1 MPVPRLRRTGWAR
14 LAGTLVLAAT
24 VVVAIPATTV
34 LAQDAP
40 APGGPAVVA
49 NSGGNTVLLRD
60 AASADGGIL
69 TAYPEGTPL
78 TVLDGPFWD
87 ADGQAW
93 YQVAADGTSGYMQGA
108 YLAADAAPADAGAD
122 PGVAAAPSDGAPAD
136 ASTDEAA
143 TADAAP
149 SDGAT
154 DPNATA
160 DAAPQTL
167 FATADLNL
175 RAGPSAEDA
184 ILTVVP
190 AGESVETTG
199 ETTQGYLGASWGGQS
214 GWLDGD
220 YLAATAPA
228 APAPAAATDAAPE
241 TAATDATA
249 AAVPTD
255 GTLLGDP
262 SAVPS
267 GTAAYATDLVN
278 LRAAADDAS
287 AVLRVLP
294 PGSPVTLL
302 GADSGGYTPV
312 WYNGTQGWIASSYL
326 TTTAPAE
333 PVGTAAQ
340 GFDAGTTAPA
350 ADGAAAA
357 PADERS
363 GDATVLED
371 ALVRSDPSPTAGVV
385 TTLATG
391 TELQPTGEQV
401 SGFYPVAVDGT
412 SGWVSGALLAF
423 KGDGRDKGDTGS
435 KKSPN
440 PPSTSGTASGPGLIW
455 PVSGG
460 TWSVL
465 QGYDGSSHENESDLW
480 QYQYSFDLVRDDGTT
495 AGQPVVSPLAGQV
508 RWFDPSTGGISIDVG
523 NGHAVAMFHL
533 TVDPKLKVG
542 DQLDQGEYVGTISDV
557 GGPGFREVP
566 HVHLALWGTNDGGN
580 WDRHAE
586 PFVGAYA
593 IEGHEFPDIGGTY
606 QYDDYTFN
614 P

>member
-24 VVVAIPATTV
+24 VAVAIPAPTV

-60 AASADGGIL
+60 AASSEGGIL

-78 TVLDGPFWD
+78 TVLDGPIWD

-93 YQVAADGTSGYMQGA
+93 YQVAADGASGYMQGA
-108 YLAADAAPADAGAD
+108 YLAADAAPTDA
-122 PGVAAAPSDGAPAD
+122 APAD
-136 ASTDEAA
+136 AAADPSDVDAPSDA

-149 SDGAT
+149 TDGAT

-160 DAAPQTL
+160 AATTAAAPQTL

-184 ILTVVP
+184 ILAVVP
-190 AGESVETTG
+190 AGGAVETTG
-199 ETTQGYLGASWGGQS
+199 ETAQGYLGASWGGQS
-214 GWLDGD
+214 GWLDGG
-220 YLAATAPA
+220 YLAAAAPA
-228 APAPAAATDAAPE
+228 APDAAAATEAAPDTTTTDAAAPADAAP
-241 TAATDATA
+241 A
-249 AAVPTD
+249 D
-255 GTLLGDP
+255 GDLLGDP

-267 GTAAYATDLVN
+267 GTPAYATDLVN

-287 AVLRVLP
+287 DVLRVLP

-302 GADSGGYTPV
+302 GGDSGGYTPV
-312 WYNGTQGWIASSYL
+312 WYNGTEGWIASSYL

-333 PVGTAAQ
+333 PVGTAAE
-340 GFDAGTTAPA
+340 GFDASATAPA
-350 ADGAAAA
+350 TDEAAAA
-357 PADERS
+357 PVDERS
-363 GDATVLED
+363 GEATVLED

-412 SGWVSGALLAF
+412 EGWVSGALLAF
-423 KGDGRDKGDTGS
+423 KGDGRGKGDNGS
-435 KKSPN
+435 KNSPN
-440 PPSTSGTASGPGLIW
+440 PPSNGGTASGPGLIW

-480 QYQYSFDLVRDDGTT
+480 QYQYSFDLVRDDGPT
-495 AGQPVVSPLAGQV
+495 AGQPVVSPLAGQI

-542 DQLDQGEYVGTISDV
+542 DQLDQGEFVGTISDV

-566 HVHLALWGTNDGGN
+566 HVHLALWQTSDGGN

-593 IEGHEFPDIGGTY
+593 IEGHEFPDIGGSY